1 MIRRPP
7 RSTRTDTLFPYTT
20 LFRSAI
26 ALALRPI
33 AAPAYRA
40 GTFCAA
46 RVQTVQQGTEH
57 VELLRIR
64 MLGQIVATRIRP
76 EYFLRDMLRLI
87 DQATEF
93 LWGFKDRKSTRL
105 NSSH

>member
-1 MIRRPP
+1 MRI
-7 RSTRTDTLFPYTT
+7 SDWSSDVCSSDLQIAAV
-20 LFRSAI
+20 AI

-33 AAPAYRA
+33 TAPAYRA

-76 EYFLRDMLRLI
+76 EYFLRAMLRLI

-93 LWGFKDRKSTRL
+93 LWSFKID
-105 NSSH
+105 HD